1 MKKMKRTLLR
11 IFFALEI
18 VACAFFYVFGANGLQ
33 TMRYMKQENMKV
45 AQRIAQEQQAI
56 KQLELQ
62 IALWQTH
69 DFYKEKKAREQLQM
83 AHTDDIVYYL
93 DN

>member
-1 MKKMKRTLLR
+1 MKKFKRMLLR
-11 IFFALEI
+11 IFFGIEI
-18 VACAFFYVFGANGLQ
+18 VMCAFFYVFGANGLQ
-33 TMRYMKQENMKV
+33 TMRHMKQENTLL
-45 AQRIAQEQQAI
+45 AARIAEERNAI

-62 IALWQTH
+62 IALWQTN

-93 DN
+93 DR